1 MKKLFSILTVIIT
14 IFLMSFIIYAFRL
27 GILEDKMVLVRQ
39 IRKYG
44 IFAGVFFVL
53 LQIGQVV
60 LPIIPGGASCL
71 AGVLAF
77 GPIRGF
83 AYNYI
88 GLVIGSILAFVLA
101 RYYGIK
107 VVKKLFSKDT
117 IDKYWEYVQS
127 SRFSFL
133 FFWGIF
139 LPGFPDDLLCY
150 IAGLSKM
157 RFHIFLIIILLGK
170 PITLIGYSLFT
181 SLF

>member
-1 MKKLFSILTVIIT
+1 MKKLFQIIT
-14 IFLMSFIIYAFRL
+14 IVTTIFLVGFIIYAFRL
-27 GILEDKMVLVRQ
+27 GILEDKTILVKQ
-39 IRKYG
+39 MRKYG
-44 IFAGVFFVL
+44 VFAGGFFVL

-77 GPIRGF
+77 GPLWGF
-83 AYNYI
+83 VYNYI
-88 GLVIGSILAFVLA
+88 GLVIGSILAFVLS

-107 VVKKLFSKDT
+107 VVEKLFSEET
-117 IDKYWEYVQS
+117 IEKYLGYVRS
-127 SRFSFL
+127 SRFSNV

-157 RFHIFLIIILLGK
+157 RLKIFLIIILLGK
-170 PITLIGYSLFT
+170 PVTLIGYSLFT
-181 SLF
+181 YLF